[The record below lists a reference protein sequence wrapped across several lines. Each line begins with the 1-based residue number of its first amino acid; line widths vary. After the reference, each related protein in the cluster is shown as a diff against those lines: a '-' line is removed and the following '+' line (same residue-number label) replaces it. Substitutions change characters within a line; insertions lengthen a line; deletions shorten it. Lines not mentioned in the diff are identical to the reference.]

1 MPGLT
6 KKAKTAYAKDKSKKI
21 LTKKNNSA
29 VNKKKKN
36 LGVWGIGRKII
47 DQVAQLK
54 KSILNPRVGT
64 GVLTD
69 KITGGRTKLKGS
81 PKTKL
86 KIAKK
91 SLKDSKKRIK
101 EGRVKL

>member
-6 KKAKTAYAKDKSKKI
+6 KKAKKAYAKDKSKKL

-47 DQVAQLK
+47 DHGPEYA
-54 KSILNPRVGT
+54 
-64 GVLTD
+64 
-69 KITGGRTKLKGS
+69 
-81 PKTKL
+81 
-86 KIAKK
+86 
-91 SLKDSKKRIK
+91 
-101 EGRVKL
+101 